1 VVAIVNE
8 VVRSRLFGKRLAELL
23 GDPRRGWVRGDGD
36 VSDVPTLV
44 G

>member
-1 VVAIVNE
+1 VVAIVKE
-8 VVRSRLFGKRLAELL
+8 IAWSRVFGKRLAELL
-23 GDPRRGWVRGDGD
+23 GGPRRGWMRGDGD